1 LVLIFIK
8 SMKTIIK
15 ESDLIRYI
23 KLILEQESDTIE
35 MSPDQYKELL
45 KIVNYNGALITRLK
59 EYRNKKIIITN
70 TLNLDGLP
78 VTSISGI
85 TEIQGGLN
93 LNNTQ
98 IKDVPP
104 IKIKGYVQ
112 YWGTPMKKRE
122 IELERLKTLAVAD
135 SRRED
140 GEWDDEDDDVGNKAH
155 ALLKFLNYSD
165 NVELKTPEDSERLTQ
180 LKARLEELE
189 NQESEMEGGT
199 TDIVADIEVINDEI
213 EEIEKKADVYNLIP
227 QGGHYHMAIFQL
239 WGTDHDESNEY
250 AVGTET
256 EVEDSARQYV
266 ENMIMEGED
275 MFRPDYLQYFIDEDK
290 IRDDAQDDYDYLVRD
305 SPESYFDR
313 SEYELSTKEEEEKE
327 KLEAK
332 IVALEQRK
340 EQWEEYQNKLE
351 DEIEEP
357 EDYSEAYD
365 KAQEQ
370 IDQIDEEIENIQ
382 EVIDDMEPE
391 GPSEEQIEKKVGELV
406 YDAVSDP
413 VQYLKDRGQSL
424 MDWIDQEELID
435 SVIRDDGYGI
445 INGYD
450 GSYDTVQYN
459 GTDYYIMRIG

>member
-1 LVLIFIK
+1 
-8 SMKTIIK
+8 MKTIIK
-15 ESDLIRYI
+15 ESDLIKLI

-104 IKIKGYVQ
+104 IKIRGYVQ
-112 YWGTPMKKRE
+112 YWGTPMKQRE
-122 IELERLKTLAVAD
+122 IELERRKTLAVAD

-140 GEWDDEDDDVGNKAH
+140 GEWDDEDSDIGNKAH
-155 ALLKFLNYSD
+155 ALLEFLNYSD

-189 NQESEMEGGT
+189 NQESEMEGDT

-256 EVEDSARQYV
+256 EVEDSAREYV
-266 ENMIMEGED
+266 ENMIREGED

-332 IVALEQRK
+332 IVELEKRK
-340 EQWEEYQNKLE
+340 EEWEDYQNNIE
-351 DEIEEP
+351 DSDSDE
-357 EDYSEAYD
+357 YNN
-365 KAQEQ
+365 AQEQ

-413 VQYLKDRGQSL
+413 VQYLKDRGQNL
-424 MDWIDQEELID
+424 MDWIDQEKLID
-435 SVIRDDGYGI
+435 SVLRDDGYGI

-450 GSYDTVQYN
+450 GSYDTVEYN
-459 GTDYYIMRIG
+459 GTYYYIMRIG